1 MHIVEDTLGKV
12 IKEARLKSELTREQ
26 LAERLDITPRYLISI
41 ENEKHKPSYDIL
53 FKIIRELA
61 IMPDAIFY
69 PDKPCK
75 DTEIEDLIRM
85 LYNCDEYSIQVVRA
99 TVKALLGT
107 YEE

>member
-1 MHIVEDTLGKV
+1 MHTVEDTLGKV
-12 IKEARLKSELTREQ
+12 IKDARLKSELTREQ

-41 ENEKHKPSYDIL
+41 ENENHKPSYDVL

-61 IMPDAIFY
+61 INPDLVFY

-75 DTEIEDLIRM
+75 DSEIEDLVRM
-85 LYNCDEYSIQVVRA
+85 LYNCDERSIKVIRA

-107 YEE
+107 